1 MSEAGKL
8 NLGLG
13 TGMQLNQA
21 QKAADSKEYL
31 VEGAKLFCVNGSN
44 ITQLKLPTG
53 HGYTSGGKKKVN
65 CKDCKACENIPYF
78 GECRKNEKDHK
89 CEGFMD
95 LVDKWENTAVG
106 TGKAE
111 TVGGEEAISM
121 SSVLLCKKGGVI
133 IPVTSGQ
140 GYDGKINW
148 AAFLK
153 RYQNVFRWVAGKNLL
168 CQVFGKDPINMN
180 TGNYIYEKEDL
191 VINGNMPLSFQLF
204 YNAMDCGDQQVLGE
218 GWNHN
223 YGVRLIKIKEEELLG
238 VVMEDGRELPYC
250 RKLGDSY
257 APVLGDGGI
266 LSRLESG
273 YQFAREDGTVYEF
286 DQEGKLCS
294 QKDRNGN
301 NREFTYNSDGLLE
314 CVENGTGG
322 RLNYTYNQERKLIYV
337 EDHTGRKISLI
348 YQYGKLRWFNNSMGN
363 TYTYEY
369 NENGKLNGIITPR
382 DILGVKNEYD
392 GADRVRKQM
401 LPDGGVTE
409 FRYDDENN
417 RTYML
422 EQNGNL
428 VIYECDKRMRN
439 VRTIYKDGE
448 EIFEYNDRNQ
458 KIRFTDKNGNT
469 TRYAYDNRGNLTQV
483 INALRLKTC
492 MTYNEE
498 NLLVCL
504 KFPDSGQI
512 KFHYDEQG
520 NLIETVNQLG
530 YSSKAVY
537 DGKGRVI
544 CVIQP
549 DNSEIH
555 FDYNENGN
563 IVCFTDALGNKIRY
577 EYDERNQIIREED
590 GNKNEICY
598 TYNSKGDIEEI
609 INAAGNKRRYEYNA
623 SGKIITMVD
632 YDGTSHHMD
641 YDDCNNLCSYEDA
654 EGNETLYQYDKM
666 GNLEK
671 ITYANGG
678 ECIYT
683 YDHLNRL
690 KSFTDAVGAVI
701 QYEYDAVGN
710 LTKLINSEGEET
722 SFTYDALNRRT
733 SVCTADGAVTSYE
746 YDINGKI
753 SKVTDALGNT
763 RYFEYDLCGR
773 KIKETDILG
782 NVSTYEY
789 NSLGRLISIT
799 DGVDRKTVYNYFPGG
814 LLKGVMNPNGTYENY
829 NYDGNSNLITRKNQ
843 EGNIT
848 QYKYD
853 KLYNVI
859 ECCNNRGQ
867 KVSYTYDVVGNLIGK
882 ESEHSTTKYTYSSAG
897 NLTEVSDP
905 LGNLTRYQYDCMN
918 QLTCI
923 WQVGDLHEKTL
934 GFEKAIELNKKH
946 HNLHLTVYNRD
957 LLGRIVSMTDALGN
971 TEYYEYDLNGYMSKV
986 IDREGY
992 ETSFSYNSS
1001 DKLDNITYN
1010 NDKQV
1015 KFNYSPSHQL
1025 ANIQDWLGTTQIESD
1040 DYGRIISVT
1049 DHEGN
1054 KVGYEYGSMGER
1066 KTLIYPDGT
1075 KTHYSYDHCLRLS
1088 KLRAE
1093 NYSVEYKYDKNGS
1106 LEEKS
1111 LSNGLSTQF
1120 NYNELGFLTEIV
1132 HKDSYS
1138 VLSKYLYEYDN
1149 AGNQIRCK
1157 KDNYGLGENADYMYS
1172 YDAAGHLLKVK
1183 KDNTELREY
1192 GYDPFGNRKYLI
1204 ENSKKITYNYNAANQ
1219 LMEKIGAFSEKYSYD
1234 CRGNLSKIIKNGEID
1249 KTYIFDETNRLNK
1262 VETASG
1268 DIVTYGYN
1276 GIGKRT
1282 LIKTGK
1288 TNSQNPVF
1296 EQVTKYRVDMTLESN
1311 NLLEANVN
1319 GKSQRFIWDGNIVS
1333 ANTEGRILY
1342 YLSDA
1347 LGSPVRLLSQ
1357 NSKTIEFYSY
1367 DEFGNEL
1374 IGNAGIYQPFTYTG
1388 YIKDKIADT
1397 YFAQARE
1404 YQPTDGRFISEDWIN
1419 GTIGSP
1425 ERINPYGYCYN
1436 NPLMYVDSNG
1446 KFAILVTMAAG
1457 ALIGGAIGGVGSIA
1471 SDLYHGRD
1479 VNWKKAGVNALKGGA
1494 AGAIIGTGVGAVG
1507 AVVSAAGAA
1516 AGTAA
1521 ATTTAIVNT
1530 MQVSAGIGSAIT
1542 GGLEIK
1548 NQVKSEEEIDVVKL
1562 GIKEAEGA
1570 ASGMLMG
1577 SPAKLLL
1584 SIAGNA
1590 AISAASSYAYDKY
1603 NGEENFRMNMLN
1615 NGFWGGVGGA
1625 FGGVGAYAVK
1635 GPVVR
1640 YWENSLVGFVKKD
1653 MYAQIGTDVILKNV
1667 FTGSAKMLGYGVFS
1681 GYIPE
1686 IMDRLSKFFNSDKCK
1701 AVN

>member
-1 MSEAGKL
+1 
-8 NLGLG
+8 
-13 TGMQLNQA
+13 
-21 QKAADSKEYL
+21 
-31 VEGAKLFCVNGSN
+31 
-44 ITQLKLPTG
+44 
-53 HGYTSGGKKKVN
+53 
-65 CKDCKACENIPYF
+65 
-78 GECRKNEKDHK
+78 
-89 CEGFMD
+89 
-95 LVDKWENTAVG
+95 
-106 TGKAE
+106 
-111 TVGGEEAISM
+111 
-121 SSVLLCKKGGVI
+121 
-133 IPVTSGQ
+133 
-140 GYDGKINW
+140 
-148 AAFLK
+148 
-153 RYQNVFRWVAGKNLL
+153 
-168 CQVFGKDPINMN
+168 
-180 TGNYIYEKEDL
+180 
-191 VINGNMPLSFQLF
+191 
-204 YNAMDCGDQQVLGE
+204 
-218 GWNHN
+218 
-223 YGVRLIKIKEEELLG
+223 
-238 VVMEDGRELPYC
+238 
-250 RKLGDSY
+250 
-257 APVLGDGGI
+257 
-266 LSRLESG
+266 
-273 YQFAREDGTVYEF
+273 
-286 DQEGKLCS
+286 
-294 QKDRNGN
+294 
-301 NREFTYNSDGLLE
+301 
-314 CVENGTGG
+314 
-322 RLNYTYNQERKLIYV
+322 
-337 EDHTGRKISLI
+337 
-348 YQYGKLRWFNNSMGN
+348 
-363 TYTYEY
+363 
-369 NENGKLNGIITPR
+369 
-382 DILGVKNEYD
+382 
-392 GADRVRKQM
+392 
-401 LPDGGVTE
+401 
-409 FRYDDENN
+409 
-417 RTYML
+417 
-422 EQNGNL
+422 
-428 VIYECDKRMRN
+428 
-439 VRTIYKDGE
+439 
-448 EIFEYNDRNQ
+448 
-458 KIRFTDKNGNT
+458 
-469 TRYAYDNRGNLTQV
+469 
-483 INALRLKTC
+483 
-492 MTYNEE
+492 
-498 NLLVCL
+498 
-504 KFPDSGQI
+504 
-512 KFHYDEQG
+512 
-520 NLIETVNQLG
+520 
-530 YSSKAVY
+530 
-537 DGKGRVI
+537 
-544 CVIQP
+544 
-549 DNSEIH
+549 
-555 FDYNENGN
+555 
-563 IVCFTDALGNKIRY
+563 
-577 EYDERNQIIREED
+577 
-590 GNKNEICY
+590 
-598 TYNSKGDIEEI
+598 
-609 INAAGNKRRYEYNA
+609 
-623 SGKIITMVD
+623 
-632 YDGTSHHMD
+632 
-641 YDDCNNLCSYEDA
+641 
-654 EGNETLYQYDKM
+654 
-666 GNLEK
+666 
-671 ITYANGG
+671 
-678 ECIYT
+678 
-683 YDHLNRL
+683 
-690 KSFTDAVGAVI
+690 
-701 QYEYDAVGN
+701 
-710 LTKLINSEGEET
+710 
-722 SFTYDALNRRT
+722 
-733 SVCTADGAVTSYE
+733 
-746 YDINGKI
+746 
-753 SKVTDALGNT
+753 
-763 RYFEYDLCGR
+763 
-773 KIKETDILG
+773 
-782 NVSTYEY
+782 
-789 NSLGRLISIT
+789 
-799 DGVDRKTVYNYFPGG
+799 
-814 LLKGVMNPNGTYENY
+814 
-829 NYDGNSNLITRKNQ
+829 
-843 EGNIT
+843 
-848 QYKYD
+848 
-853 KLYNVI
+853 
-859 ECCNNRGQ
+859 
-867 KVSYTYDVVGNLIGK
+867 
-882 ESEHSTTKYTYSSAG
+882 
-897 NLTEVSDP
+897 
-905 LGNLTRYQYDCMN
+905 
-918 QLTCI
+918 
-923 WQVGDLHEKTL
+923 L